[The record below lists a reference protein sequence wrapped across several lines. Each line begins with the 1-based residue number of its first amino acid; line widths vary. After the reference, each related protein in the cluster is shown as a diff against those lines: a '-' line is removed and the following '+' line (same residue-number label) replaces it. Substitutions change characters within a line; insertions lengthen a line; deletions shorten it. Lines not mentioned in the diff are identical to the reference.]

1 MNHKL
6 HKILFISALLSINEL
21 SRYYFLNGVPW
32 LIPGSI
38 FLDTYTQNVYSLFGV
53 SALSFLIYFICTSFI
68 VRNNNQTLF
77 FLLPL
82 IILILI
88 PEEKSTITKD
98 GILVSIIQPAS
109 DPFLKYEGD
118 YYYQIEANLYR
129 LIEMTLS
136 LIHIS
141 EPTRP
146 Y

>member
-1 MNHKL
+1 M
-6 HKILFISALLSINEL
+6 
-21 SRYYFLNGVPW
+21 
-32 LIPGSI
+32 
-38 FLDTYTQNVYSLFGV
+38 DTYTQNIYPLFGV
-53 SALSFLIYFICTSFI
+53 SALSFLIYFICSSFI
-68 VRNNNQTLF
+68 VRNNNKTLF

-129 LIEMTLS
+129 LIEMTS
-136 LIHIS
+136 EDSKLIVIPEAELPYPVNNERFNNFLRKTEKSEKIIS
-141 EPTRP
+141 FEKKLALMD
-146 Y
+146 